1 MRLPRALVRAMARAK
16 PAIPEALWP
25 VLLTARSV
33 IGDGPLVGLPAFG
46 RVVVLSAHP
55 DDESLGC
62 GGTMALLADAGAEV
76 SLVIATDGEAT
87 HGSALTGEETA
98 RLRRDEGTRAGKIL
112 GADTRWLSHP
122 DGGLAHRLDH
132 LAGDLAAVLAERRPD
147 ALFLPWFLDG
157 HPDHQALSDALAL
170 VPAVPA
176 EMEVWGYETWTALVP
191 NRVVDITAVIDRK
204 REALATHRTAALA
217 FDLSAGLGLS
227 RWRSVHGL
235 LGRGHAEAFLA
246 LPAPRYLALTTA
258 ARAAATPDR

>member
-1 MRLPRALVRAMARAK
+1 MRVPRALVRAMARAK
-16 PAIPEALWP
+16 PAIPDGLWP

-33 IGDGPLVGLPAFG
+33 IGDGPLVGLPALR

-87 HGSALTGEETA
+87 HGSAVTGEETA
-98 RLRRDEGTRAGKIL
+98 RRRRDEALRAGKIL
-112 GADTRWLSHP
+112 GADTSLLGHP
-122 DGGLAHRLDH
+122 DGGLTDCVEH
-132 LAGDLAAVLAERRPD
+132 LAADLGAVLAERRPE
-147 ALFLPWFLDG
+147 ALFLPWFGDG

-170 VPAVPA
+170 IPRLPDGL
-176 EMEVWGYETWTALVP
+176 EVWGYETWTALVP
-191 NRVVDITAVIDRK
+191 NRVVDITTVIDRK
-204 REALATHRTAALA
+204 RKALATHETAALA
-217 FDLSAGLGLS
+217 FDLNAGLGLS

-246 LPAPRYLALTTA
+246 LPAARYLALTTA
-258 ARAAATPDR
+258 ARAAATPDW